1 MVNLMEVFMKLQ
13 FKILDRILITEVTGE
28 IDHHTASE
36 IKAAIIEQYAL
47 NSCVDIVFDF
57 TNLYFMDSAGI
68 GMLIGR
74 YKQACINGGVVYAA
88 GVSPAIERIF
98 DLSGLN
104 KIIKRYPT
112 VEDAINSRFTTKE
125 VI

>member
-1 MVNLMEVFMKLQ
+1 MNLNFNVLD
-13 FKILDRILITEVTGE
+13 KILIAEITGE
-28 IDHHTASE
+28 IDHHSASE
-36 IKAAIIEQYAL
+36 IKAAIVEAYSV
-47 NSCVDIVFDF
+47 NSCTDIIFDF

-88 GVSPAIERIF
+88 GVNPAIERIF

-104 KIIKRYPT
+104 KIIKRFPT
-112 VEDAINSRFTTKE
+112 VEVAINSRFNKKE